1 MVESEAVT
9 GELATARRLVELLE
23 QDGFKLD
30 FAVWAKD
37 DEEEGR
43 LYLVPHERGESK
55 LKQSIRVAT
64 TISKHKDEL
73 PDRHD
78 LRYSI
83 VTNDD
88 PVIRAVRSAVPIAGK
103 VRGVYKQGTYIDTAY
118 VFRPAA

>member
-1 MVESEAVT
+1 MAESETVT

-23 QDGFKLD
+23 EDGFKLD

-43 LYLVPHERGESK
+43 LYLVPHERAESK
-55 LKQSIRVAT
+55 LKQSIRVAA
-64 TISKHKDEL
+64 TISKHKNEL

-78 LRYSI
+78 LQYSI
-83 VTNDD
+83 VTAED
-88 PVIRAVRSAVPIAGK
+88 PVIRAVRSATPVAGK
-103 VRGVYKQGTYIDTAY
+103 VRGVYRQGTYIDTAY

>member
-1 MVESEAVT
+1 MAEKTPVT
-9 GELATARRLVELLE
+9 GELATAQRLVELLE

-30 FAVWAKD
+30 VALWAMN
-37 DEEEGR
+37 EEGEGR
-43 LYLVPHERGESK
+43 LYLVPHDQGASK
-55 LKQSIRVAT
+55 LNNSIRVAT
-64 TISKHKDEL
+64 TISRYKDQL

-83 VTNDD
+83 VTSDD
-88 PVIRAVRSAVPIAGK
+88 PVIRAVRSATTVGGK

>member
-30 FAVWAKD
+30 FAIWAKD

-83 VTNDD
+83 VTAED
-88 PVIRAVRSAVPIAGK
+88 PMIRAVRSATPIGGK
-103 VRGVYKQGTYIDTAY
+103 VRGVYRQGTYIDTAY

>member
-30 FAVWAKD
+30 FAIWAKD

-55 LKQSIRVAT
+55 LKQSIRVAA

-83 VTNDD
+83 VTAED
-88 PVIRAVRSAVPIAGK
+88 PMIRAVRSAASVAGK
-103 VRGVYKQGTYIDTAY
+103 VQGVYRQGIYIDTAY